1 MDQADL
7 LAAIDARNSLEFLAR
22 MIRLKSYS
30 GSPGESEL
38 AHFMVDRI
46 YMLAMLEI
54 ADGPSPGPRG

>member
-1 MDQADL
+1 MGQADL

-22 MIRLKSYS
+22 MIR
-30 GSPGESEL
+30 
-38 AHFMVDRI
+38 